1 MKKIIRS
8 TNRGCYKLLF
18 VVSVLILS
26 LCKCS
31 ESAYSCNS
39 GSEFKV
45 KTVFAKDQSQS
56 SVATF
61 EDGRFVVAW
70 ESYDQDGSGS
80 DIYAQLFDDSG
91 SKEGTVFR
99 VNTVIANDQSQ
110 PSVATFEDGKF
121 VVVWE
126 SDGQDGDSSG
136 IYAQLFY
143 ADGTK
148 KDSEF
153 QNQDG
158 GYGIYGQVFGAD
170 STKKGTEFQAN
181 NSTTSNKQ
189 SSSVTT
195 FQDGQFII
203 TWESENQDGDGY
215 GIFGQVFF
223 ADRTKKNQEFQVNSY
238 TAQNQQSSSV
248 AAFLM
253 DLVKFLV
260 VWQSKDQNGDG
271 NGVYGRI
278 FSEHQPAYVN
288 IPLSDKSFHYRQN
301 VLFNTTRTF
310 SGSPNCTSVRVEEI
324 KVRAQ
329 DDCQLGTEDIFTLEI
344 TNKHPLVNSP
354 LGNHIFHYSKNFQ
367 FDFAEGTFVDPDN
380 DTLYYEASL
389 ANGSPLPNWLDFDST
404 TQTFTG
410 SPNCH
415 FHGEF
420 QIKVRAQDD
429 CQLGAEDIF
438 TLEVPNDPPIVNELM
453 ADQKIKS
460 LERLDYTFSKYV
472 FHSSLSQDEL
482 EFSTE
487 LVDGSKLP
495 DWLVFYDKE
504 RRFSGTP
511 SGGTRTLELVVTAKD
526 GCQNSTSTTFQ
537 IQVTYSGCPLG
548 MFSPLGEEIPPMS
561 EADCENCQWGTYG
574 DQIGLTACN
583 MCPART
589 YNTETKKIL
598 LGACIKCQ
606 MGTYN
611 PNLGSTTPN
620 DCLPCS
626 PGTYLNHTGGFSE
639 DGCYLCD
646 LAHYNPNIGST
657 SIQSCLPCPRGS
669 YSAFKNLTS
678 IDQCLLCKA
687 GIYNDHTAS
696 TSCQQCP
703 QGSQAN
709 SRQDGCELCPPGIK
723 WESDNRKCH
732 TCGVD
737 EFNNQEGLTYCLK
750 CSQTGICLG
759 GNNCSTGRDPD
770 MYCSKCIS
778 GYYLHGNGCSPCTRT
793 TMVVILVLIIVF
805 VFALMLV
812 FRRKLSKLSNPIY
825 MIFLLFFQLLGV
837 IVESMKY
844 EGNRSTFVAIPK
856 YLSQL
861 VNFKMGSVLAP
872 ECYSELTFYTQYFI
886 FVFVLSAII
895 LVLVI
900 FSVVVHCC
908 TTGLKSEKKVS
919 YGTVLILARFL
930 KIVGFNTWYEKRFS
944 WIWEYY
950 KPSRFWFEL
959 VLLLFRSV
967 IVVVALLFTNNQT
980 AQLLILVIIL
990 TIMILLV
997 FFLRPYKGGESPR
1010 HVSEDV
1016 VLISS
1021 YIILL
1026 AVIILVWSTEF
1037 CLLMYT
1043 MGCSTMGYGIWKNWT
1058 KFRSGEWK
1066 DKRNLK
1072 KPLKK
1077 IINNPKKSSSS
1088 DLDDSDSDSDGS
1100 RDFDCLS
1107 DKLKPESNQ
1116 NIQLKDYKDENEV
1129 EVEI

>member
-1 MKKIIRS
+1 
-8 TNRGCYKLLF
+8 
-18 VVSVLILS
+18 
-26 LCKCS
+26 
-31 ESAYSCNS
+31 
-39 GSEFKV
+39 
-45 KTVFAKDQSQS
+45 
-56 SVATF
+56 
-61 EDGRFVVAW
+61 
-70 ESYDQDGSGS
+70 
-80 DIYAQLFDDSG
+80 
-91 SKEGTVFR
+91 
-99 VNTVIANDQSQ
+99 
-110 PSVATFEDGKF
+110 
-121 VVVWE
+121 
-126 SDGQDGDSSG
+126 
-136 IYAQLFY
+136 
-143 ADGTK
+143 
-148 KDSEF
+148 
-153 QNQDG
+153 
-158 GYGIYGQVFGAD
+158 
-170 STKKGTEFQAN
+170 
-181 NSTTSNKQ
+181 
-189 SSSVTT
+189 
-195 FQDGQFII
+195 
-203 TWESENQDGDGY
+203 
-215 GIFGQVFF
+215 
-223 ADRTKKNQEFQVNSY
+223 
-238 TAQNQQSSSV
+238 
-248 AAFLM
+248 M

-260 VWQSKDQNGDG
+260 VWQSKDQDGDG
-271 NGVYGRI
+271 NGVFGRI

-301 VLFNTTRTF
+301 VLFEFAEDTFVDPNNDRLYYDASLANGSPLPNWLAFDSTTRTF

-324 KVRAQ
+324 K
-329 DDCQLGTEDIFTLEI
+329 
-344 TNKHPLVNSP
+344 
-354 LGNHIFHYSKNFQ
+354 

-438 TLEVPNDPPIVNELM
+438 TLEVPNDPPIVNEPM

-460 LERLDYTFSKYV
+460 LERLDYTFSKNV
-472 FHSSLSQDEL
+472 FHSTLSQDEL

-487 LVDGSKLP
+487 IVDGSKLP

-511 SGGTRTLELVVTAKD
+511 YGGTRTLELVVTAKD
-526 GCQNSTSTTFQ
+526 GCQNSTSATFQ

-548 MFSPLGEEIPPMS
+548 MFSQLGKEIPPMS
-561 EADCENCQWGTYG
+561 EADCENCQAGTYG

-583 MCPART
+583 MCPAGT
-589 YNTETKKIL
+589 YNTETKKIE

-639 DGCYLCD
+639 DGCYPCD

-678 IDQCLLCKA
+678 IDQCLLCEA
-687 GIYNDHTAS
+687 D
-696 TSCQQCP
+696 
-703 QGSQAN
+703 
-709 SRQDGCELCPPGIK
+709 D
-723 WESDNRKCH
+723 RKCH

-778 GYYLHGNGCSPCTRT
+778 GYYLHGNDCSPCTRT

-805 VFALMLV
+805 VFALMLA

-844 EGNRSTFVAIPK
+844 E
-856 YLSQL
+856 
-861 VNFKMGSVLAP
+861 
-872 ECYSELTFYTQYFI
+872 
-886 FVFVLSAII
+886 
-895 LVLVI
+895 VLVI

-908 TTGLKSEKKVS
+908 TGGLKSEKKVS
-919 YGTVLILARFL
+919 YGTVLILGRFL
-930 KIVGFNTWYEKRFS
+930 KIVYIPHLVICLQPFDFTYQETEQQWTLDAEHNITKDQVWRNHLPLFVLFTILFVAGIPVFFLVILILAWKGGFNTWYEKRFS

-959 VLLLFRSV
+959 VLLIFRSV

-1010 HVSEDV
+1010 HVSEDM
-1016 VLISS
+1016 VLMSS

-1037 CLLMYT
+1037 CVLMYT
-1043 MGCSTMGYGIWKNWT
+1043 IGCSTMGYGIWKNWT

-1066 DKRNLK
+1066 EKRNMK

-1077 IINNPKKSSSS
+1077 IINNPKKLSSS

-1100 RDFDCLS
+1100 RDSDCLS

-1116 NIQLKDYKDENEV
+1116 DIQFKDYKDENED